1 MRANAASWLAAISL
15 SMFMVVACTT
25 IPAPRPEPQEDL
37 SAPGANVAIA
47 QFRPEPMTA
56 GALSARVSGI
66 AAILAGSDVPTLSP
80 EEIARAFAATPDRVD
95 LLVESA
101 ARISVH
107 VDASRGELLV
117 VQGAVADDV
126 TSNTDIGMQRA
137 RAVFDDTLNQL
148 VARQLV
154 ASDGLAV
161 GRTRTGRVMQ
171 SETTRSGPV
180 STRVKEY
187 FFEVPRAVG
196 GVEVF
201 GASVTIAVHRSG
213 KLASIREVGP
223 LAASAPS
230 NAKRVVSAASL
241 TERARQ
247 ENAGTEIAP
256 LGLRYPWGA
265 VRGDSAL
272 ASRARETYRI
282 VPVTKVDD
290 RIIHGRAY
298 YVFYAVDDDKAPP
311 IIWPRPNPSAT
322 GDPRK

>member
-56 GALSARVSGI
+56 GAVSARVSGI

-126 TSNTDIGMQRA
+126 TSNTDIGM
-137 RAVFDDTLNQL
+137 
-148 VARQLV
+148 
-154 ASDGLAV
+154 
-161 GRTRTGRVMQ
+161 
-171 SETTRSGPV
+171 SGP
-180 STRVKEY
+180 
-187 FFEVPRAVG
+187 
-196 GVEVF
+196 
-201 GASVTIAVHRSG
+201 
-213 KLASIREVGP
+213 
-223 LAASAPS
+223 
-230 NAKRVVSAASL
+230 
-241 TERARQ
+241 
-247 ENAGTEIAP
+247 AP
-256 LGLRYPWGA
+256 LRRHPQPASRPSARGVRWVSRWSHSYWPSDA
-265 VRGDSAL
+265 VRDHAQ
-272 ASRARETYRI
+272 
-282 VPVTKVDD
+282 
-290 RIIHGRAY
+290 
-298 YVFYAVDDDKAPP
+298 
-311 IIWPRPNPSAT
+311 RPSEHACE
-322 GDPRK
+322 GVLL